1 MTNNPTSILVIDDE
15 PQMRRMLRIS
25 LESAGYRV
33 WEASTGEEGLV
44 EAASR
49 RPEVILLDLSLP
61 GIDGI
66 AALKRLREWYT
77 APILILS
84 VLDAEK
90 EKVAALDAGAD
101 DYVTKPFHTEEL
113 LARLRVAQ
121 RHSSPKGDL
130 RPFEHEGL
138 TIDFVDR
145 EVRFRGKRVELT
157 PTEYSLLRLLATHA
171 GKVLTRTHI
180 LREIWGPKSADQS
193 QYLRVYA
200 SQLRAKLAKAGAS
213 KFLIKTETGIGYR
226 LLIG

>member
-1 MTNNPTSILVIDDE
+1 MTKNPTSILVIDDE

-25 LESAGYRV
+25 LENAGYRV
-33 WEASTGEEGLV
+33 FEATTGEEGLV

-61 GIDGI
+61 GLDGI
-66 AALKRLREWYT
+66 AVLKRLREWFT
-77 APILILS
+77 SPILILS

-90 EKVAALDAGAD
+90 EKVTALDAGAD

-121 RHSSPKGDL
+121 RHSSPQGDL
-130 RPFEHEGL
+130 RPFELEGL
-138 TIDFVDR
+138 TIDFVGR
-145 EVRFRGKRVELT
+145 EVKFHGKRIDLT
-157 PTEYSLLRLLATHA
+157 PTEYSLLRLLAAHA

-200 SQLRAKLAKAGAS
+200 SQLRAKLEKAGAPKS
-213 KFLIKTETGIGYR
+213 LIKTETGVGYR
-226 LLIG
+226 LVLG